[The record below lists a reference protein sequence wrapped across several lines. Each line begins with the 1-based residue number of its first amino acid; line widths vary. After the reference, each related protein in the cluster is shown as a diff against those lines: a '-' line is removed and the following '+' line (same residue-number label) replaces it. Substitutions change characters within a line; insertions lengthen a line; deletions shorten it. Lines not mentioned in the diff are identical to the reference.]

1 MKLNQIVYNLNFQV
15 SFTKSKMSS
24 VEENVFL
31 ARVAEQAERFDDM
44 VTFLEQVLEIKSS
57 EVNSDER
64 NLISV
69 AFKNLISSKRAACR
83 TIAAI
88 EQNPKY
94 SKYNEALLAYKTKIE
109 EQLIADCERIISI
122 IQNKVLSKNCEGEA
136 QAFFVKMVGDYY
148 RYISENAADAKLE
161 QVKQSAL
168 EAYNTANDIDL
179 PACNPIK
186 LGLAL
191 NFSVFHYEVMKNH
204 SKACELAD
212 KALQEAL
219 EKIDELQEDDFR
231 DAKSII
237 ELLKEN
243 LTLWREE
250 EEGDAA
256 AIDDL

>member
-1 MKLNQIVYNLNFQV
+1 
-15 SFTKSKMSS
+15 MSN
-24 VEENVFL
+24 VEEYIFL

-44 VTFLEQVLEIKSS
+44 VDQLEHVLAEKGAD
-57 EVNSDER
+57 VTSDER
-64 NLISV
+64 NLLSV

-94 SKYNEALLAYKTKIE
+94 SKFSDALAGYKATIESKLQEDCQKIIDMINEH
-109 EQLIADCERIISI
+109 
-122 IQNKVLSKNCEGEA
+122 VLKKSCSGEP

-148 RYISENAADAKLE
+148 RYIAENAKGDNLE
-161 QVKQSAL
+161 QVKNLALQSYKQADAI
-168 EAYNTANDIDL
+168 EL

-191 NFSVFHYEVMKNH
+191 NFSVFYYEAMKNH
-204 SKACELAD
+204 TAACELAD
-212 KALQEAL
+212 KALQDAL
-219 EKIDELQEDDFR
+219 DKIDELEEDDFR

-250 EEGDAA
+250 EADNN
-256 AIDDL
+256 IDDL